1 MLTLKKF
8 NKNQKI
14 AFYLIIAYALISPIF
29 DLVIFKIIASLF
41 SNDDMVGDDIVLIL
55 LPIGFLFAINAVV
68 KYFSKIK
75 KITYINSSVAIS
87 HDLAGDVLK
96 SNINWLRMCYLES
109 VNVFTSVGHV
119 VMISMLSIL
128 LNFNLGVTL
137 SAFSILIFFYFH
149 FSLKKEIYNQK
160 KIKYNSKLV
169 AYQKGEQNVMSRI
182 VASELISL
190 VVNFLVFLFFS
201 FLIFMYFIGEI
212 DAHDGLIFLFITRFV
227 SSNLSNMGASM
238 MRLSRA
244 WVNIFDKKDILLHK
258 LSCNE

>member
-137 SAFSILIFFYFH
+137 CFFYTYF
-149 FSLKKEIYNQK
+149 
-160 KIKYNSKLV
+160 
-169 AYQKGEQNVMSRI
+169 
-182 VASELISL
+182 
-190 VVNFLVFLFFS
+190 FLFS
-201 FLIFMYFIGEI
+201 FFIKK
-212 DAHDGLIFLFITRFV
+212 R
-227 SSNLSNMGASM
+227 
-238 MRLSRA
+238 
-244 WVNIFDKKDILLHK
+244 NI
-258 LSCNE
+258 